1 MGRSDVAIIIP
12 AFNEEKSIENIV
24 TSCSKYGKVIVI
36 NDGSNDKT
44 SYKATKAG
52 SLVLNHSKKKGYDA
66 ALNTGFSYAFQK
78 KYKFFITL
86 DADGQHDPSYLPLFI
101 NEIESESGFEIT
113 DSDGNLS
120 ITKNIYLNFIELSN
134 QVVDV
139 PEIFDFRQNYPNPF
153 NPITEISFDLPIG
166 VNVDI
171 DIYNIKGNKV
181 HDLIKDI
188 YFNAGR
194 HNITWNASNHP
205 GGIYFYRITAG
216 EFSKTHKMILLK

>member
-1 MGRSDVAIIIP
+1 MYNQNGTKILISSFATTNLGYVQDFINLDFSLID
-12 AFNEEKSIENIV
+12 NSINNTNIEI
-24 TSCSKYGKVIVI
+24 KQ
-36 NDGSNDKT
+36 
-44 SYKATKAG
+44 
-52 SLVLNHSKKKGYDA
+52 
-66 ALNTGFSYAFQK
+66 F
-78 KYKFFITL
+78 
-86 DADGQHDPSYLPLFI
+86 FI
-101 NEIESESGFEIT
+101 NEMESESGFEIT

-120 ITKNIYLNFIELSN
+120 ITKNIYLNFTELSN

-153 NPITEISFDLPIG
+153 NPSTVISFDLPIG

-171 DIYNIKGNKV
+171 DIYDIKGNKV